1 MRLRALAVSS
11 VVVLLCVGGTAVAAP
26 LAPSRPT
33 TGTADVQPIHRGP
46 GGGWHCNR
54 ERWSKALGWHYH
66 SRRCS
71 AWVPTNRFWQG
82 KRWRKGCWINRRGT
96 LVCRF

>member
-1 MRLRALAVSS
+1 MRLRALGLGG
-11 VVVLLCVGGTAVAAP
+11 VLLVMFAGAPALAAP
-26 LAPSRPT
+26 LVVSAPPSQ
-33 TGTADVQPIHRGP
+33 ADIHLVHRGP
-46 GGGWHCNR
+46 NGGWHCNR

-71 AWVPTNRFWQG
+71 AWVPTDNYWQG
-82 KRWRKGCWINRRGT
+82 KRWRKGCWINRRGS